1 MTVAN
6 SIWIQRAVSAGPA
19 AQNMGVHAV
28 ARALL
33 QPYVFPFELASVV
46 LLAVLV
52 GAVVIAKED
61 TGDGA

>member
-1 MTVAN
+1 MDQETR
-6 SIWIQRAVSAGPA
+6 SRAARRTEDV
-19 AQNMGVHAV
+19 GVEAV
-28 ARALL
+28 AKALL

-61 TGDGA
+61 TPMDA